1 MRFNI
6 QFPSAEL
13 RKSVLPLVAN
23 LVVVLVALWLVSDAS
38 LSKSEFITD
47 IILITGQGKNRHR
60 GVIQHQIRSQ
70 IRDGSVRQGEQKG
83 VEHG

>member
-6 QFPSAEL
+6 QFPSTEL

-23 LVVVLVALWLVSDAS
+23 LVVILVALWLVSDAS

-47 IILITGQGKNRHR
+47 IILITGQGKSRHW
-60 GVIQHQIRSQ
+60 GLIQTQIRSWIQ
-70 IRDGSVRQGEQKG
+70 DGWVRQGGQKR

>member
-23 LVVVLVALWLVSDAS
+23 LVIVLVALWLVSDAP

-47 IILITGQGKNRHR
+47 IILITGQGKSRHR
-60 GVIQHQIRSQ
+60 GLIQTQIRSR
-70 IRDGSVRQGEQKG
+70 IRDGWVRQGGRKG
-83 VEHG
+83 VEDG

>member
-6 QFPSAEL
+6 QFPSTEL

-38 LSKSEFITD
+38 LSKSKFITD
-47 IILITGQGKNRHR
+47 IILITGQGKSRHQ
-60 GVIQHQIRSQ
+60 GLIQTQIQSRIQ
-70 IRDGSVRQGEQKG
+70 DGWVRQGGQKG